1 LRVVSGP
8 SSLDLARRISELL
21 SAPLVNVKVKRFPD
35 GEFYFKF
42 EENIAGEH
50 LIIVQTLEPPQDI
63 RAMELFLVL
72 HTARDLGAETV
83 RVFIPYLA
91 YSRQDRRYLEGECL
105 SSAAMAEIIEEMGAD
120 ALYTI
125 DVHNERV
132 LRMYKIPVYNLT
144 ASGELARYFA
154 GKGLKDP
161 VIIAPDDEDMARRRV
176 QYAAK
181 VLNADWDVLEKKRDR
196 YTGEIIT
203 FSKELNVRNRDIII
217 IDDIVSTGRTAANA
231 AKILKDQGA
240 KRVFVG
246 VSHLL
251 LMGEAE
257 KIIME
262 SGVEEI
268 AGTDSVT
275 NRYVKVSVAP
285 IFVRALKGELEQV

>member
-1 LRVVSGP
+1 MGGP
-8 SSLDLARRISELL
+8 SSLNLARKISEILN
-21 SAPLVNVKVKRFPD
+21 APLINTRIKRFPD

-42 EENIAGEH
+42 EEKVSGEH
-50 LIIVQTLEPPQDI
+50 LIIVQSLEPPQDLH
-63 RAMELFLVL
+63 AMELFLML
-72 HTARDLGAETV
+72 HTARELGAETI

-105 SSAAMAEIIEEMGAD
+105 SSAVIAEIMENLGAD

-132 LRMYKIPVYNLT
+132 LRMYNIPAHNLT
-144 ASGELARYFA
+144 ASGEIAKYFA
-154 GKGLKDP
+154 RKELKDP
-161 VIIAPDDEDMARRRV
+161 VVIAPDNEDMAKRRA

-181 VLNADWDVLEKKRDR
+181 VLNSEWDALEKRRDR
-196 YTGEIIT
+196 HTGEIIT
-203 FSKELNVRNRDIII
+203 LSKELNVHGRDAVI
-217 IDDIVSTGRTAANA
+217 IDDIVSTGKTAANA
-231 AKILKDQGA
+231 AKILKEQGA
-240 KRVFVG
+240 RRVFVG

-251 LMGEAE
+251 LMEDAE

-275 NRYVKVSVAP
+275 NKYAKISVAP
-285 IFVRALKGELEQV
+285 IFVRALKGEVEQI

>member
-1 LRVVSGP
+1 MKVVGGL
-8 SSLDLARRISELL
+8 SSPDLARRISELL
-21 SAPLVNVKVKRFPD
+21 NAPLVNVRVKRFPD

-42 EENIAGEH
+42 EENISGEH

-72 HTARDLGAETV
+72 HTARDLGAETI

-105 SSAAMAEIIEEMGAD
+105 SSAAMAEIIEELGAD

-154 GKGLKDP
+154 GKGLRDP
-161 VIIAPDDEDMARRRV
+161 VIIAPDDEDMAKRRV

-181 VLNADWDVLEKKRDR
+181 VLNADWDALEKKRDR
-196 YTGEIIT
+196 HTGEIIT
-203 FSKELNVRNRDIII
+203 FSKELDVRNRDVIV

-251 LMGEAE
+251 LMGDAE

-275 NRYVKVSVAP
+275 NRYAKVSVAP